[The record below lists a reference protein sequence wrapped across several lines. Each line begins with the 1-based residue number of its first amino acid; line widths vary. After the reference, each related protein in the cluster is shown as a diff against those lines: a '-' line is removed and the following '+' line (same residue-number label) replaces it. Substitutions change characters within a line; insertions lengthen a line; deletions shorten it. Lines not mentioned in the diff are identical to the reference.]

1 MKSKW
6 IVLCGLVFVVMQAG
20 AEEAAPLKTQKDML
34 SYGIGVSIGKNL
46 KKEGTDVD
54 LNLLIT
60 GLKSSLAGEHL
71 LMSEKEWRGVL
82 GSYQSEI
89 SLRAKATKQQAM
101 EVNQKKTDAFLAEN
115 KTNDGVVVLPSG
127 VQYKILKAG
136 DGSKPV
142 DSSMVQVNYRGTLPD
157 GTEFDAT
164 APDHPANLK
173 LSALI
178 AGWKEALKLMPT
190 GSKWQIAIPPQLAYG
205 ERGVGSDIGPNQALV
220 FEVELV
226 AVN

>member
-6 IVLCGLVFVVMQAG
+6 IVLCGLVLMVMQAG
-20 AEEAAPLKTQKDML
+20 AEELAPLKTQKDML

-46 KKEGTDVD
+46 KKEGSDVD
-54 LNLLIT
+54 MNLLIA

-71 LMSEKEWRGVL
+71 LLSDKEWRGVL
-82 GSYQSEI
+82 NSYQSEI
-89 SLRAKATKQQAM
+89 SRHAKESKQQAM
-101 EVNQKKTDAFLAEN
+101 EVNKKKGEAFLAAN
-115 KTNDGVVVLPSG
+115 KTKEGVVVLPSG
-127 VQYKILKAG
+127 VQYKVIKAG

-142 DSSMVQVNYRGTLPD
+142 DSSMVEVNYHGALLD

-164 APDHPANLK
+164 EPGHPANFK

-178 AGWKEALKLMPT
+178 SGWKEALKLMPA
-190 GSKWQIAIPPQLAYG
+190 GSKWQIAIPSQLAYG
-205 ERGVGSDIGPNQALV
+205 ERGIGSDIGPNEALV

-226 AVN
+226 AIK